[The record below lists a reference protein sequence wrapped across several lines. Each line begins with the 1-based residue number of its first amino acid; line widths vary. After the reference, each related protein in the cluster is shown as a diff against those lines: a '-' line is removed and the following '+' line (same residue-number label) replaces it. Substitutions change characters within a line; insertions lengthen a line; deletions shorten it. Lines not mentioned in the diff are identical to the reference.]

1 MPGKNSTPPFQSKL
15 IPFRKEILEAW
26 FVRTTLKQIQVFYFG
41 STSDDNCLRT
51 NIL

>member
-26 FVRTTLKQIQVFYFG
+26 FARKTLKEIQTYLPEKQIIDIAL
-41 STSDDNCLRT
+41 S
-51 NIL
+51 